1 MSVSQLSDG
10 DRLILDTVEV
20 PQANDIDKVFKVAG
34 LVSRGATTPRDVAKG
49 LAVVEREGAYYLAAA
64 RAIRIVRLDHSTN
77 PAGYVLGYVGEE
89 YLAADRR
96 RRPAIVIRRTLSAP
110 HVLYVA
116 ERLGLETPLSTPT
129 PRVLH
134 DAGLVQ
140 RELATLGATL
150 SGTTP
155 ARRAGTIVAWM
166 KAVDKLARKP

>member
-1 MSVSQLSDG
+1 MSASKLSDG
-10 DRLILDTVEV
+10 DGLILDTVEV

-34 LVSRGATTPRDVAKG
+34 LVSRGATTPQEVAKG
-49 LAVVEREGAYYLAAA
+49 LGVVEREGAYYLAAA
-64 RAIRIVRLDHSTN
+64 RAVRIVRLDHSTN

-96 RRPAIVIRRTLSAP
+96 KRPAIVIRGTLMAP

-116 ERLGLETPLSTPT
+116 ERLGLPTPLSTPT

-140 RELATLGATL
+140 RELATLGARL

-155 ARRAGTIVAWM
+155 ARRAGAIVAWM
-166 KAVDKLARKP
+166 KGVDKLARKS